1 MEEMSTRAWETKERI
16 RDAFFELN
24 AEKKIEKIS
33 VREITERA
41 HVNRGT
47 FYVYFRD
54 VYDLLE
60 QSQEAMIEDF
70 IRSLKESIS
79 MLITEPERFE
89 VHPILMIMMKHMK
102 YLKVFLGENGDPKFA
117 YQIKD
122 MAKKN
127 LREVFVN
134 ENIAP
139 HQNLDYVLEYITS
152 AQLGLISYWLRNGMA
167 LDPAEM
173 EQMVKEL
180 NLHGPFTYL
189 RRPMEESH

>member
-1 MEEMSTRAWETKERI
+1 MEEMSSRAWETKERI

-60 QSQEAMIEDF
+60 QTQDAMIEDF
-70 IRSLKESIS
+70 IRSLKESIGI
-79 MLITEPERFE
+79 LLKEPERFE
-89 VHPILMIMMKHMK
+89 VHPILTVMMKHMK
-102 YLKVFLGENGDPKFA
+102 YLKVFLGVNGDPKFS
-117 YQIKD
+117 YQIKA

-134 ENIAP
+134 ENVSP
-139 HQNLDYVLEYITS
+139 HKNLDYVLEYITS
-152 AQLGLISYWLRNGMA
+152 AQLGLISYWLRNDMA
-167 LDPAEM
+167 LASEEM

-180 NLHGPFTYL
+180 NLYGPFTYL
-189 RRPMEESH
+189 RQAD